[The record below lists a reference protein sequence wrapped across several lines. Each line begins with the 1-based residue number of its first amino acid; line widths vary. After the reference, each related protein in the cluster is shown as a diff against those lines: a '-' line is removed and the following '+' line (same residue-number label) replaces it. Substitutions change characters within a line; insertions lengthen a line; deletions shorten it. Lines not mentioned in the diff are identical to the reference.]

1 VWEAKQVLTERKLYT
16 RGEIHDLLGG
26 GTQGY
31 LPHKN
36 GRVVAG
42 CFGLKMN
49 PEAPDVVL
57 VGSGPQ
63 TVRWAEVLCE
73 QEYPIPMFLKKQPNQ
88 WEYFGEY
95 KVEDWTEDPADLAEY
110 GQKAGRTNITRVLFL
125 TRR

>member
-1 VWEAKQVLTERKLYT
+1 MLTMGQRYT
-16 RGEIHDLLGG
+16 REEIHDLLGG
-26 GTQGY
+26 GVQGY

-49 PEAPDVVL
+49 PEAPNVVL

-63 TVRWAEVLCE
+63 TMRWAKVLCK
-73 QEYPIPMFLKKQPNQ
+73 QEYPIPMFIKKQTNK
-88 WEYFGEY
+88 WKYVGDY

-110 GQKAGRTNITRVLFL
+110 GQRAGRTNITRVLFL
-125 TRR
+125 TRG